1 MPNNHS
7 HRKFTVSLMKMVA
20 DDSSLEIWVKS
31 TPLPTHTQE
40 PIDDVKHLG
49 QSSSSDGFA
58 SLDQKVSERLEK
70 L

>member
-1 MPNNHS
+1 
-7 HRKFTVSLMKMVA
+7 MKMVA